1 MEKRLMMFMVSLFLC
16 VGSVFAQTKISGT
29 VYSQEDG
36 QPIIGAAV
44 KVVGTSTGLL
54 TDVNGKFTLTLP
66 AGKDQLEITY
76 LGYEGQ
82 TVKAKNGM
90 RVFLKTDSKLV
101 DEVIVVAY
109 GTAKKSSFTGSAQA
123 IDGDKIS
130 IRPVTNVTKALD
142 GQVAGVLA
150 TSGSGQPGSSASVVI
165 RGFGS
170 INASNDPLYVVDGVP
185 YGGSIS
191 AINPQDIESMTV
203 LKDASASALYGSR
216 AANGV
221 VIITT
226 KKGKEGRPQ
235 VNFRNTVG
243 WSWRGLGKYDTVS
256 QEDFVQLTF
265 EALRN
270 SAQFGNGLS
279 YADATADAIANLA
292 STLGGNGKPE
302 QYNPFKNYTW
312 DTIIDPATGKI
323 HSDAVSAWGDT
334 WYDEIYN
341 KGALRHEHTLSVNGG
356 TDRTNYLVSLGYLN
370 EEGILKNTGFQRYSA
385 RTNVDSQV
393 NDWFKTGMNTN
404 LAYNRST
411 YNPYDGS
418 TTSNPWYTAQFMGP
432 IYPIYLKDAQGNNV
446 YDAFG
451 NIQLDYGE
459 DGRPVANDFNA
470 LGDLTL
476 DHNFYDTDNASVR
489 TYMTFGS
496 DKESFGWAR
505 GIKLNLVF
513 GVDYQSLTQTS
524 TYNKYHGNAKNASGR
539 VYKYATR
546 SQTYTF
552 GQQLTW
558 NRQFGNHSVGV
569 LAGHEFYQYTYKYLY
584 AGKSNIVDGIDEL
597 RPAATITDA
606 DSYSRE
612 HDIESWLGRVNYNFA
627 DKYYFDASLRT
638 DGSSRFYKDNRWGT
652 FWSVGANWRITAE
665 EFMKPI
671 KWINNLSLKI
681 SYGESG
687 NENIGSYYAWQNLYD
702 LDYANGSRI
711 GGFVSTLENKELS
724 WEKNG
729 MLNIGLE
736 GALFDNRVRFTAE
749 FFNKKTKDMLLNYP
763 MALSTGFTGYDAN
776 VGNMRNTGFE
786 FLVSGT
792 IVKDKNFVWNL
803 SVMGTKQTNK
813 VEKLTAESPEIVNGR
828 QIIKEGYDI
837 HTFYLSKSAGVDP
850 ATGKQ
855 LYWAYEDM
863 DDDGNVTG
871 EYITDDYSVAASH
884 KYYVGKRTPDLYGS
898 ISTDMQI
905 FKNIDLSVLTTYSI
919 GGKIW
924 DSRYYSSMNN
934 LYAGN
939 TWNKNIL
946 RRWQKPGDIT
956 DIPRVEL
963 NAAETMT
970 DAYLIDASYFAIKN
984 ITLGYTLPTSI
995 TNKLSLGKVRLYGS
1009 FDNVATFA
1017 HLKGMDPQYNLSG
1030 NGSDYDYV
1038 PNKNFTIGL
1047 DINF

>member
-1 MEKRLMMFMVSLFLC
+1 
-16 VGSVFAQTKISGT
+16 
-29 VYSQEDG
+29 
-36 QPIIGAAV
+36 
-44 KVVGTSTGLL
+44 
-54 TDVNGKFTLTLP
+54 
-66 AGKDQLEITY
+66 
-76 LGYEGQ
+76 
-82 TVKAKNGM
+82 
-90 RVFLKTDSKLV
+90 
-101 DEVIVVAY
+101 
-109 GTAKKSSFTGSAQA
+109 
-123 IDGDKIS
+123 
-130 IRPVTNVTKALD
+130 
-142 GQVAGVLA
+142 
-150 TSGSGQPGSSASVVI
+150 
-165 RGFGS
+165 
-170 INASNDPLYVVDGVP
+170 
-185 YGGSIS
+185 
-191 AINPQDIESMTV
+191 
-203 LKDASASALYGSR
+203 
-216 AANGV
+216 
-221 VIITT
+221 
-226 KKGKEGRPQ
+226 
-235 VNFRNTVG
+235 
-243 WSWRGLGKYDTVS
+243 
-256 QEDFVQLTF
+256 
-265 EALRN
+265 
-270 SAQFGNGLS
+270 
-279 YADATADAIANLA
+279 
-292 STLGGNGKPE
+292 
-302 QYNPFKNYTW
+302 
-312 DTIIDPATGKI
+312 
-323 HSDAVSAWGDT
+323 
-334 WYDEIYN
+334 
-341 KGALRHEHTLSVNGG
+341 
-356 TDRTNYLVSLGYLN
+356 
-370 EEGILKNTGFQRYSA
+370 
-385 RTNVDSQV
+385 
-393 NDWFKTGMNTN
+393 
-404 LAYNRST
+404 
-411 YNPYDGS
+411 
-418 TTSNPWYTAQFMGP
+418 
-432 IYPIYLKDAQGNNV
+432 
-446 YDAFG
+446 
-451 NIQLDYGE
+451 
-459 DGRPVANDFNA
+459 
-470 LGDLTL
+470 
-476 DHNFYDTDNASVR
+476 
-489 TYMTFGS
+489 
-496 DKESFGWAR
+496 
-505 GIKLNLVF
+505 
-513 GVDYQSLTQTS
+513 
-524 TYNKYHGNAKNASGR
+524 
-539 VYKYATR
+539 
-546 SQTYTF
+546 
-552 GQQLTW
+552 
-558 NRQFGNHSVGV
+558 
-569 LAGHEFYQYTYKYLY
+569 
-584 AGKSNIVDGIDEL
+584 
-597 RPAATITDA
+597 
-606 DSYSRE
+606 
-612 HDIESWLGRVNYNFA
+612 
-627 DKYYFDASLRT
+627 
-638 DGSSRFYKDNRWGT
+638 
-652 FWSVGANWRITAE
+652 
-665 EFMKPI
+665 
-671 KWINNLSLKI
+671 
-681 SYGESG
+681 
-687 NENIGSYYAWQNLYD
+687 
-702 LDYANGSRI
+702 
-711 GGFVSTLENKELS
+711 
-724 WEKNG
+724 